1 MLECVDIS
9 KSYNIYSLLL
19 PNPNLLYLV
28 FVGNINVSTGATVI
42 STPIF
47 VTNHWNMV
55 NLPEK

>member
-9 KSYNIYSLLL
+9 KSYNIYSLLP

-42 STPIF
+42 STPI
-47 VTNHWNMV
+47 
-55 NLPEK
+55 L